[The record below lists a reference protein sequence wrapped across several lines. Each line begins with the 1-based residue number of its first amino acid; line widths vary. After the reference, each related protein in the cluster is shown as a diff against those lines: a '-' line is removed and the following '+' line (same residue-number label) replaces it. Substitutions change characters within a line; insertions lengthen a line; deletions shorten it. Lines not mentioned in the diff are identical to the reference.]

1 MMWQVRCSASQRAVV
16 VARGASYAQK
26 AHGLIDDI
34 WLDTP
39 SAASGMHYLA
49 AFSFVALML

>member
-49 AFSFVALML
+49 VFSFVALML